1 MNDARATTVP
11 RSTRLNILLG
21 DVLKESL
28 ANAEGR
34 RNAPPRE
41 DRPGPRR
48 RNLTAAT
55 RNATLAQMTLRRSVL
70 VVLAL
75 LLAGG
80 CATSDSRS
88 ASRGDVIRQILPATV
103 QLRCERDGGG
113 RRAASGVLL
122 ARDAA
127 TRRAWIVTTRHFLEP
142 LAPQKI
148 SVVAGRKARV
158 AATVVRVS
166 ERVDLALLE
175 VADIDSTP
183 ARLKDTVRLGDEVW
197 VVAFPWG
204 RRMTLSSG
212 VVSQVVADTSG
223 EYEGAARMVDVSV
236 SYGASG
242 GGVFDA
248 QTGALV
254 GLVESYRTARV
265 SLQGSPERVI
275 EVPVPGET
283 TLISAEAI
291 RDFVSD
297 AGLERFLER

>member
-1 MNDARATTVP
+1 MMLR
-11 RSTRLNILLG
+11 G
-21 DVLKESL
+21 SL
-28 ANAEGR
+28 
-34 RNAPPRE
+34 
-41 DRPGPRR
+41 
-48 RNLTAAT
+48 
-55 RNATLAQMTLRRSVL
+55 
-70 VVLAL
+70 LAL
-75 LLAGG
+75 VALSLAGG
-80 CATSDSRS
+80 CATTGGRS
-88 ASRGDVIRQILPATV
+88 TSRGDVIRQILPATV

-142 LAPQKI
+142 MAPQKI
-148 SVVAGRKARV
+148 SVSAGRKARV
-158 AATVVRVS
+158 AATVVKVS

-175 VADIDSTP
+175 VADLGSTP
-183 ARLKDTVRLGDEVW
+183 VRLKDSVQLGDEVW
-197 VVAFPWG
+197 VVAFPFG

-212 VVSQVVADTSG
+212 VVSQVVGDTSA
-223 EYEGAARMVDVSV
+223 EYEGSARMVDVSV

-254 GLVESYRTARV
+254 GLIESYRTARV
-265 SLQGSPERVI
+265 SMQGPPERVI

-283 TLISAEAI
+283 TLISAAAI
-291 RDFVSD
+291 RGLISD

>member
-1 MNDARATTVP
+1 
-11 RSTRLNILLG
+11 
-21 DVLKESL
+21 
-28 ANAEGR
+28 
-34 RNAPPRE
+34 
-41 DRPGPRR
+41 
-48 RNLTAAT
+48 
-55 RNATLAQMTLRRSVL
+55 MTLRRSL
-70 VVLAL
+70 LALLAL

-80 CATSDSRS
+80 CATAGGRS
-88 ASRGDVIRQILPATV
+88 PSRGDVIRQILPATV

-113 RRAASGVLL
+113 RRAASGVVL

-127 TRRAWIVTTRHFLEP
+127 SRRAWIVTTRHFLEP
-142 LAPQKI
+142 LAPQKV

-158 AATVVRVS
+158 SATVVSVS
-166 ERVDLALLE
+166 ERADLALLE

-183 ARLKDTVRLGDEVW
+183 ARLKDSVQLGDEVW

-212 VVSQVVADTSG
+212 VVSQIGGETGG

-265 SLQGSPERVI
+265 SMQGSPERVI

-291 RDFVSD
+291 RSFIAE
-297 AGLERFLER
+297 AGLEQFLER

>member
-1 MNDARATTVP
+1 
-11 RSTRLNILLG
+11 
-21 DVLKESL
+21 
-28 ANAEGR
+28 
-34 RNAPPRE
+34 
-41 DRPGPRR
+41 
-48 RNLTAAT
+48 
-55 RNATLAQMTLRRSVL
+55 MTLRRGL
-70 VVLAL
+70 LALLAL

-80 CATSDSRS
+80 CAT
-88 ASRGDVIRQILPATV
+88 ASGRPAARGDVIRQILPATV
-103 QLRCERDGGG
+103 QLRCERDGGS

-122 ARDAA
+122 ARDPA

-142 LAPQKI
+142 MTPQKV
-148 SVVAGRKARV
+148 SVAAGRQARLS
-158 AATVVRVS
+158 ATVVTVS

-175 VADIDSTP
+175 VTGIDSTP
-183 ARLKDTVRLGDEVW
+183 ARLKDSVQLGDEVW

-204 RRMTLSSG
+204 RRMTNSSG
-212 VVSQVVADTSG
+212 VVSQVVGETGG

-254 GLVESYRTARV
+254 GLVESYSTARV
-265 SLQGSPERVI
+265 RLQGSPERVI

-291 RDFVSD
+291 RGFIAE

>member
-1 MNDARATTVP
+1 
-11 RSTRLNILLG
+11 
-21 DVLKESL
+21 
-28 ANAEGR
+28 
-34 RNAPPRE
+34 
-41 DRPGPRR
+41 
-48 RNLTAAT
+48 
-55 RNATLAQMTLRRSVL
+55 MTLRRSL
-70 VVLAL
+70 FALLTL
-75 LLAGG
+75 LLASG
-80 CATSDSRS
+80 CATGTAR
-88 ASRGDVIRQILPATV
+88 APSRGDVIRQILPATV

-122 ARDAA
+122 ARDAS

-142 LAPQKI
+142 LAPQTVFV
-148 SVVAGRKARV
+148 SGRKDHLSARLV
-158 AATVVRVS
+158 TVS
-166 ERVDLALLE
+166 QQSDLALLE
-175 VADIDSTP
+175 VTDLNSTP
-183 ARLKDTVRLGDEVW
+183 ARLKDSVQLGDEVW

-212 VVSQVVADTSG
+212 VVSQVVADNVRG
-223 EYEGAARMVDVSV
+223 DYEGAARMVDVSV

-254 GLVESYRTARV
+254 GLIESYRTARV
-265 SLQGSPERVI
+265 TVQGSPERVI

-291 RDFVSD
+291 RGFLAE

>member
-1 MNDARATTVP
+1 MA
-11 RSTRLNILLG
+11 
-21 DVLKESL
+21 
-28 ANAEGR
+28 
-34 RNAPPRE
+34 
-41 DRPGPRR
+41 
-48 RNLTAAT
+48 
-55 RNATLAQMTLRRSVL
+55 LRRSL
-70 VVLAL
+70 LALLAL

-80 CATSDSRS
+80 CATAGGRS
-88 ASRGDVIRQILPATV
+88 PSRGDVIRQILPATV

-142 LAPQKI
+142 LAPQKV
-148 SVVAGRKARV
+148 SVVGGRARGSAKLV
-158 AATVVRVS
+158 TVS
-166 ERVDLALLE
+166 ERADLALLE
-175 VADIDSTP
+175 VADLDSTP
-183 ARLKDTVRLGDEVW
+183 ARLKDSVQLGDEVW

-212 VVSQVVADTSG
+212 VVSQVVGNTGGGD
-223 EYEGAARMVDVSV
+223 YEGAARMVDVSV

-265 SLQGSPERVI
+265 SMQGNPERVI

-283 TLISAEAI
+283 TLISADAI
-291 RDFVSD
+291 RGFIVE

>member
-1 MNDARATTVP
+1 
-11 RSTRLNILLG
+11 
-21 DVLKESL
+21 
-28 ANAEGR
+28 
-34 RNAPPRE
+34 
-41 DRPGPRR
+41 
-48 RNLTAAT
+48 
-55 RNATLAQMTLRRSVL
+55 MTLRRGL
-70 VVLAL
+70 VALLAL

-80 CATSDSRS
+80 CATPAGR
-88 ASRGDVIRQILPATV
+88 APSRGDVIRQILPATV
-103 QLRCERDGGG
+103 QLRCERDGGA
-113 RRAASGVLL
+113 RRAASGVVL

-142 LAPQKI
+142 VTPQKV
-148 SVVAGRKARV
+148 SMVTGRKARV
-158 AATVVRVS
+158 AATVVSMS
-166 ERVDLALLE
+166 ERADLALLE
-175 VADIDSTP
+175 VRDVESTP
-183 ARLKDTVRLGDEVW
+183 ARLKDSVQLGDEVW

-212 VVSQVVADTSG
+212 VVSQVVGDSG
-223 EYEGAARMVDVSV
+223 GGDYEGAARMVDVSV

-265 SLQGSPERVI
+265 SMQGTPERVI

-291 RDFVSD
+291 RSFIAE
-297 AGLERFLER
+297 AGLEQFLER